1 MTATL
6 TLQSNSKPKS
16 RLNPWFEKIMVIVIL
31 FNYLFVLFDLSYV
44 PFHDFWQ
51 LGQIQLNYNIPNSSL
66 NFPSHPIKILPFQV
80 TNHYD
85 WVKGIEPHQ
94 TTVEYLNKVDQLKQI
109 DAETS
114 EASEEIFAD
123 LRNLS
128 EEMLQLNSL
137 EVANQNRA
145 LEIINNRM
153 SQHIYGSNQT
163 SPESAFKVFWSSDYF
178 QQQGFSQELDFFEQ
192 QISPLMQTLY
202 FRSLDGN
209 GQPIDYFY
217 LLDLPF
223 ITFFFIEFLWRTRL
237 ISRYYLAMTWADA
250 MLWRWYDVF
259 LFLPFWRFLR
269 IIPLMVRLNHAKLI
283 NLKIIQRQFSQS
295 FVSSFAE
302 ELVQVVVIRVINQI
316 QSSIGQGDIQKFIR
330 QRYQQNHL
338 LDNQRN
344 EIAEIFKIIFQTTVH
359 KVIPKIKPD
368 AEALL
373 KYNFEKA
380 MAKSPMYQSLQ
391 KWPGMKKLENQMGE
405 QFSSQFYQ
413 AFSET
418 LIQMT
423 KEDAKASRLFER
435 LLQTFNQ
442 ELSQELQGKER
453 INQLESLVTEF
464 LEEFKINYVK
474 PLTAEDLEV
483 IFEQTRIL
491 REQGRDLTLVEP
503 TLIRRSNL

>member
-1 MTATL
+1 
-6 TLQSNSKPKS
+6 
-16 RLNPWFEKIMVIVIL
+16 MVIVIL
-31 FNYLFVLFDLSYV
+31 LNYLLVLFDLSYI

-51 LGQIQLNYNIPNSSL
+51 LGQIQLNYNIPNSSI
-66 NFPSHPIKILPFQV
+66 NFPTHPLKVLPFRV
-80 TNHYD
+80 TDQYD
-85 WVKGIEPHQ
+85 WIKGIEPYQ
-94 TTVEYLNKVDQLKQI
+94 TTVDYLNKVNQLKQI
-109 DAETS
+109 DAEKT
-114 EASEEIFAD
+114 EDSEEIFAD
-123 LRNLS
+123 LRNLTA
-128 EEMLQLNSL
+128 EMLQLNSL
-137 EVANQNRA
+137 EVVHQNRS

-153 SQHIYGSNQT
+153 SQHIYGSNQA
-163 SPESAFKVFWSSDYF
+163 SAEAAFRVFWSSDYF
-178 QQQGFSQELDFFEQ
+178 QQQGISQELEFFEQ

-223 ITFFFIEFLWRTRL
+223 ITFFFLEFLWRTRL
-237 ISRYYLAMTWADA
+237 ISRHYLAVTWTDA
-250 MLWRWYDVF
+250 MFWRWYDVF

-269 IIPLMVRLNHAKLI
+269 IIPLMIRLNHAKFF
-283 NLKIIQRQFSQS
+283 NLKTIQRQFSQG

-302 ELVQVVVIRVINQI
+302 DLVQVVVIRVINQI
-316 QSSIGQGDIQKFIR
+316 QSSIGQGDIQKFIK

-344 EIAEIFKIIFQTTVH
+344 EIAEILKIIFQTTVH
-359 KVIPKIKPD
+359 KVLPKIKPD

-380 MAKSPMYQSLQ
+380 LAKSAMYQSLQ
-391 KWPGMKKLENQMGE
+391 KWPGMKNLENQMGE
-405 QFSSQFYQ
+405 QFSSHFYQ

-423 KEDAKASRLFER
+423 KEDAKANRLFER

-442 ELSQELQGKER
+442 ELSKELQGKER

-474 PLTAEDLEV
+474 PLSAEDLEV

-503 TLIRRSNL
+503 TLIRRSDI